1 MPADAAVVTYWLGD
15 TRSWA
20 WTVTRGGV
28 ELHALPSRATID
40 AAVSRLLQRVRTVGA
55 DGTPDAA
62 LAALERL
69 VVPAPMSA
77 AAIRRWRI
85 VPDGSLGAV
94 PWSLLAVRRGLQ
106 SASLLSPA
114 SVPVTAPE
122 AALAARTGPRRLA
135 LFGDP
140 VFDARDPRVVP
151 RGAAAGAARPGM
163 AESEPRELARLP
175 GTARELDAIA
185 RLGGDGV
192 VVRASGFGATRAAL
206 LQLPP
211 GRVDVLH
218 LATHAI
224 MDRDLP
230 ELAALVL
237 SRVDASGR
245 FQPGNLRAH
254 DILGMVGAPALVV
267 LSACDAAAEPAGA
280 ADGRMNL
287 VRAFL
292 ASGTRDVVASLWEA
306 SDAGATEL
314 MARCYEGLLGQGLEP
329 EVALARAQ
337 AQLAASGRFRA
348 PFYWAGFIVTRAA
361 P

>member
-1 MPADAAVVTYWLGD
+1 VGGAGSADAA
-15 TRSWA
+15 A
-20 WTVTRGGV
+20 
-28 ELHALPSRATID
+28 
-40 AAVSRLLQRVRTVGA
+40 
-55 DGTPDAA
+55 
-62 LAALERL
+62 AALERL

-94 PWSLLAVRRGLQ
+94 PWPMLAARRSLQ
-106 SASLLSPA
+106 SASLLASPA
-114 SVPVTAPE
+114 SRAGAASGAAP
-122 AALAARTGPRRLA
+122 AARPGPPRLA

-140 VFDARDPRVVP
+140 VFDARDPRVAQQGAAP
-151 RGAAAGAARPGM
+151 GAAALPKS
-163 AESEPRELARLP
+163 ESDPRELARLP

-192 VVRASGFGATRAAL
+192 VVQASGLGATRAAL
-206 LQLPP
+206 LTLPP
-211 GRVDVLH
+211 GGIDVLH

-224 MDRDLP
+224 IDADLP
-230 ELAALVL
+230 ELAALVM

-245 FQPGNLRAH
+245 AQPGNLRAH
-254 DILGMVGAPALVV
+254 DILGLAGAPPLVV

-292 ASGTRDVVASLWEA
+292 ASGARDVVASLWEA
-306 SDAGATEL
+306 SDAGTTEL
-314 MARCYEGLLGQGLEP
+314 MTRFYEGLLGLGLEP

-348 PFYWAGFIVTRAA
+348 PFYWAGFVVTRAA